1 MFVGLPVEFV
11 CVCETASV
19 DSVCVCW
26 GLEQVCVRETES
38 EIER

>member
-19 DSVCVCW
+19 DSVCVCVL
-26 GLEQVCVRETES
+26 GVGASVCEGDRE
-38 EIER
+38 